1 MNCEESI
8 NLTCSIVTLFL
19 VFTGILIY
27 VFFMMSLP
35 KILFVFDCKFY
46 LIAFFVILS
55 SDSPANWKDQTHM
68 VSKDGQECVVRAL
81 KNDAVLFRHKDPQ
94 RCVEWGMSN
103 GVNTIVLEGEY
114 IFDDRIDV
122 PRPGVTLIVDKGAI
136 FKLNPDTK
144 HSTISFKARNPDYWG
159 MIPFIYNKGHS
170 NVNVLIFGELVKYRW
185 ETEERGRQTLPV
197 MYDGRNVNGDCGLS
211 GGTMLVTG
219 TATDS
224 FWLVDSSDVKVPIV
238 ALDTGPGASLV
249 LEGCEDC
256 DLGMIVN
263 LAPESGG
270 KTGETIDLNSRSID
284 IIIERLIGERSYEI
298 IDCNESHVIVDE
310 AVSVGPPQK
319 LFGRGPVSG
328 PRFTDRKSFG
338 TRSLHVKKTTVLN
351 EALQA
356 KLIHDLPSFPESLP
370 RFTVRTTVEVG
381 LKGGQNRRYSR
392 SVEFDL
398 SN

>member
-1 MNCEESI
+1 MNSEESI
-8 NLTCSIVTLFL
+8 NLTSTGYIVLGLHAHLNLCFSSMPTLA
-19 VFTGILIY
+19 
-27 VFFMMSLP
+27 
-35 KILFVFDCKFY
+35 KILVLFDCKVF
-46 LIAFFVILS
+46 LFIFFVLLS
-55 SDSPANWKDQTHM
+55 LNSLGNWEDQTHM
-68 VSKDGQECVVRAL
+68 VSKEGQECVVRGL
-81 KNDAVLFRHKDPQ
+81 KNDTVLFRHEDPQ
-94 RCVEWGMSN
+94 LCVEWGMSN
-103 GVNTIVLEGEY
+103 GLNTIVLAGEY

-122 PRPGVTLIVDKGAI
+122 PRPGVTLIVDQGAV

-170 NVNVLIFGELVKYRW
+170 NVNILMFGELVKYRW

-224 FWLVDSSDVKVPIV
+224 FWLIDSSDVAVPIV

-256 DLGMIVN
+256 ALGMIVN
-263 LAPESGG
+263 LAPEPGG

-284 IIIERLIGERSYEI
+284 ITIERLIGERSYEI

-310 AVSVGPPQK
+310 AVSVGVPQK

-328 PRFTDRKSFG
+328 PRFTGRKSFG
-338 TRSLHVKKTTVLN
+338 TRSLNVKKTTILDDAI
-351 EALQA
+351 EA
-356 KLIHDLPSFPESLP
+356 KLIHDVPSFPESLP
-370 RFTVRTTVEVG
+370 NFTVRTTVEIK
-381 LKGGQNRRYSR
+381 LKGEKKRRYSR

-398 SN
+398 SH

>member
-1 MNCEESI
+1 M
-8 NLTCSIVTLFL
+8 
-19 VFTGILIY
+19 VFS
-27 VFFMMSLP
+27 MP
-35 KILFVFDCKFY
+35 PPAKILFVFDYKVF
-46 LIAFFVILS
+46 LFAFFALLLS
-55 SDSPANWKDQTHM
+55 NSPGNWEDQTHM
-68 VSKDGQECVVRAL
+68 VSKDGQDCVVRGL
-81 KNDAVLFRHKDPQ
+81 KNDTVLFRHKDPQ
-94 RCVEWGMSN
+94 MCVEWAMSN
-103 GVNTIVLEGEY
+103 GLNTIVLEGEY

-122 PRPGVTLIVDKGAI
+122 PRPGVTLIVDRGAV

-170 NVNVLIFGELVKYRW
+170 SVNVLIFGELVKYRW
-185 ETEERGRQTLPV
+185 QTEERGRQTLPV
-197 MYDGRNVNGDCGLS
+197 MYDGRNVKGDCGLS

-224 FWLVDSSDVKVPIV
+224 FWLIDSSDVKVPIV

-263 LAPESGG
+263 LAPETGG

-284 IIIERLIGERSYEI
+284 ITIERLIGERSYEI

-310 AVSVGPPQK
+310 AVSVGVPQK

-338 TRSLHVKKTTVLN
+338 TRSLHVKKTTVLDD
-351 EALQA
+351 AIGA
-356 KLIHDLPSFPESLP
+356 KLIHELPSFPGSLP
-370 RFTVRTTVEVG
+370 RFTVRTTVEVE
-381 LKGGQNRRYSR
+381 LKGEKKRRYSR

-398 SN
+398 SD